1 MDPSPAA
8 AIADLA
14 DALSRVVRLGGLP
27 RFADHVSVRAGI
39 HLDRS
44 AYVLLATLVAQPR
57 RIGELAELLSLDVST
72 VSRQVQSL
80 EDAGLAQREP
90 LPDDRRGFL
99 LIATGTGE
107 VAVEAQRRARRELF
121 AELLADTPGED
132 LATVARLLHRLADR
146 LEVMAGS

>member
-1 MDPSPAA
+1 MDPIAPAVV
-8 AIADLA
+8 DLA

-27 RFADHVSVRAGI
+27 RFADHVAGRAGI

-72 VSRQVQSL
+72 VSRQVHSL
-80 EDAGLAQREP
+80 EGAGLARREP
-90 LPDDRRGFL
+90 LPDDRRGSL
-99 LIATGTGE
+99 LVATEAGE

-121 AELLADTPGED
+121 AELLADTPRDE

-146 LEVMAGS
+146 LEVMAGA

>member
-1 MDPSPAA
+1 MEHVAPAVTE
-8 AIADLA
+8 LA

-27 RFADHVSVRAGI
+27 RFADHIATRAGI

-72 VSRQVQSL
+72 VSRQVHAL
-80 EDAGLAQREP
+80 EEAGLARREP
-90 LPDDRRGFL
+90 VPEDRRGSL
-99 LIATGTGE
+99 LVATDAGA

-121 AELLADTPGED
+121 TELLADTPDEE
-132 LATVARLLHRLADR
+132 LQTVAGVLHRLADR
-146 LEVMAGS
+146 LEAMALG